1 MKRRF
6 KVFASI
12 NDSDYNY
19 LVENFYEDNFR
30 GLAASEEVADLDTAI
45 DVAHEFIGNG
55 GSVRI
60 TNLTTGESQ
69 GFTYDEYFDIDED
82 GFPGDFAESPF
93 DRNLLACNDI
103 NSATSITASAWVSP
117 SGRKYGKQTR
127 RFPGKYLFTKR
138 ELKQMVDNGDARY
151 IGGNLDHSINY
162 DVIGISWNDTNGHR
176 TGILIEDRDTGELL
190 VGNEGSASVAR
201 Y

>member
-1 MKRRF
+1 MVGDNIMKRRF
-6 KVFASI
+6 KVYASTSDKGYLYI
-12 NDSDYNY
+12 TKHGLGPGTLPRGVRVNDSRELDDY
-19 LVENFYEDNFR
+19 L
-30 GLAASEEVADLDTAI
+30 TAI
-45 DVAHEFIGNG
+45 WVD
-55 GSVRI
+55 RP
-60 TNLTTGESQ
+60 LTSKELDYYDIYPETG
-69 GFTYDEYFDIDED
+69 IDD
-82 GFPGDFAESPF
+82 
-93 DRNLLACNDI
+93 LLARYGI
-103 NSATSITASAWVSP
+103 NETWRSLNASTKIIASAWVSP

-151 IGGNLDHSINY
+151 IGGNLDHTINY